1 MPLPIS
7 AHPGDSPGKNT
18 GMSCHF
24 LLQGNLPNPGVE
36 SGSPALQ
43 ADSLPSEPPYCEGT
57 GPFQGF
63 PELME
68 FPPWSYEAG
77 AVNQEKSGDGVCVK
91 ASESGS

>member
-1 MPLPIS
+1 
-7 AHPGDSPGKNT
+7 
-18 GMSCHF
+18 MSCHV